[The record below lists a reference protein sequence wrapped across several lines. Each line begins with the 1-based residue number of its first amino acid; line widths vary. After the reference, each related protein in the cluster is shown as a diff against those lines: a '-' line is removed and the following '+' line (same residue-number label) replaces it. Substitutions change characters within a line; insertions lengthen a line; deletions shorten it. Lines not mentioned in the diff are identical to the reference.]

1 MQYNEKDFKKM
12 MKANGYTAVVG
23 RGKGSHTIYR
33 NGSRTLSISNS
44 YNKMIIKRLIKEYG
58 LVEV

>member
-12 MKANGYTAVVG
+12 MKANGYSQVVG

-33 NGSRTLSISNS
+33 NGNRTLSISNS